1 MATGRQNIDI
11 LKGASKALSL
21 TDEQGKRLSIT
32 LRMLETALDGDVI
45 DVNKL
50 REQLDSSNIEMREF
64 AENIELAYSGLRVM
78 KEQAEGNVNA
88 LISVRQAIAANS
100 GMSQGIVAGQITQER
115 ATNITRLIGDI
126 GQLAFA

>member
-21 TDEQGKRLSIT
+21 TDEQSKRLSIT